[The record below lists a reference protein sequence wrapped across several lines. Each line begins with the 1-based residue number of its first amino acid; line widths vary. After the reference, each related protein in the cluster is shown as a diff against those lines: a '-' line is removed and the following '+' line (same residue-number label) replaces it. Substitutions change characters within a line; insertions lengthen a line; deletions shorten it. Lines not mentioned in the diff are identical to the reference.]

1 MPVDIIE
8 NRPAVLH
15 QRLREALAFILR
27 EAVRKEDAVN
37 KGESMATHEQIEAM
51 ASTARQRPQHHHA
64 ANKHRD
70 LQDVDGERTLI
81 L

>member
-51 ASTARQRPQHHHA
+51 ASTAT
-64 ANKHRD
+64 NKHRD